1 MDDRGENVVARLSQ
15 IDMIIRMNRFVNPLL
30 APQNHIGSI
39 GDDLVGIHV
48 GGGSGARLKDIENK
62 LVVPSPLH
70 DLLGGLLNGSC
81 LPSFQKPK
89 LKVCPRGSKLDEAKG
104 INHFPPE
111 SPATDRKIFNRPL
124 GLGPVVSPSWDPDRP
139 HGVFLYS
146 VCICSRHISPQ
157 PFYSPHPCLP
167 AGPGPS
173 MVRGR
178 QAFPL
183 AIGKRIK
190 VKGKIILL
198 KMNRIINLLIS
209 LTNKRSFVYHF
220 LERNSMGKNLV
231 QKIFESHRVSGTLK
245 PQEDIAISI
254 DQTLTQDATGTMAC
268 LQFEALGI
276 PKVRTRLS
284 VSYVDHNMLQTG
296 FENADDHRF
305 LQTFAAKYGILFS
318 KPGNGICHQVHL
330 ERFAKPG
337 ETLLGADS
345 HTPNAGAMGMI
356 AIGAGGLDVAVAMA
370 GGAYHLKMPEVVLVK
385 LKGKLPPW
393 VASKDIVLELLRRI
407 TVKGGVGKIFE
418 FGGTGVKGLSV
429 PERATIA
436 NLGAEL
442 GATTTVFPSDERT
455 LEFLR
460 AQGRKRD
467 WIPLEPD
474 PDAGYDQVIEID
486 LHALKPLIAQPS
498 SPDNVCPV
506 KEVAGKEVR
515 QVCIGSCNNSSYM
528 DLRGV
533 AKILKGK
540 RVHPEVSLTVTPG
553 SKQVY
558 QMIARNGALSELISA
573 GARIL
578 ESACGPCIGMG
589 QAPPSHAISIRT
601 MNRNFPGRSGT
612 PEDQVYLA
620 SPYVAAASALKGV
633 ITDPRTLG
641 PRPPR
646 IRMPKRFL
654 IDDSMIV
661 PPSSKP
667 EKVVIER
674 GPNIRPLPVRGPLE
688 DFLEGS
694 VLLKVG
700 DHITTDHIL
709 PAGAKILPLRSNI
722 PAISEYVFE
731 RIDPGFAK
739 RAKEMGGGFILGGEN
754 YGQGSS
760 REHAAMAPMYL
771 GIKAIVA
778 KSYARIHRANLINFG
793 ILPLIFGEAN
803 EFEEIEIGDW
813 LQINSLRGSLRVN
826 GFLKIENTTQQ
837 RTFEV
842 AHGLNQREIDI
853 LLAGGLLNYTKEH
866 P

>member
-1 MDDRGENVVARLSQ
+1 
-15 IDMIIRMNRFVNPLL
+15 
-30 APQNHIGSI
+30 
-39 GDDLVGIHV
+39 
-48 GGGSGARLKDIENK
+48 
-62 LVVPSPLH
+62 
-70 DLLGGLLNGSC
+70 
-81 LPSFQKPK
+81 
-89 LKVCPRGSKLDEAKG
+89 
-104 INHFPPE
+104 
-111 SPATDRKIFNRPL
+111 
-124 GLGPVVSPSWDPDRP
+124 
-139 HGVFLYS
+139 
-146 VCICSRHISPQ
+146 
-157 PFYSPHPCLP
+157 
-167 AGPGPS
+167 
-173 MVRGR
+173 
-178 QAFPL
+178 
-183 AIGKRIK
+183 
-190 VKGKIILL
+190 
-198 KMNRIINLLIS
+198 
-209 LTNKRSFVYHF
+209 
-220 LERNSMGKNLV
+220 MGKNLV
-231 QKIFESHRVSGTLK
+231 QKIFETHQAGGRLK
-245 PQEDIAISI
+245 AGEDIAISI
-254 DQTLTQDATGTMAC
+254 DQTLTQDATGTMTY

-276 PKVRTRLS
+276 PNVKTRLS

-337 ETLLGADS
+337 DTLLGADS
-345 HTPNAGAMGMI
+345 HTPNAGAMGVI
-356 AIGAGGLDVAVAMA
+356 AIGAGGLDVAIAMA

-385 LKGKLPPW
+385 LKGKLLPW
-393 VASKDIVLELLRRI
+393 VASKDIILELLRRL

-418 FGGTGVKGLSV
+418 FGGTGIRGLSV

-442 GATTTVFPSDERT
+442 GATSTIFPSDERT

-460 AQGRKRD
+460 AEGRERD

-474 PDAGYDQVIEID
+474 SDAEYDQVVEID
-486 LHALKPLIAQPS
+486 LQVLEPLIAQPS
-498 SPDNVCPV
+498 SPDNVCAA
-506 KEVAGKEVR
+506 KDVAGKEVR

-528 DLRGV
+528 DLTSV
-533 AKILKGK
+533 AKILKRK
-540 RVHPEVSLTVTPG
+540 KVHPGVSLTVTPG

-558 QMIARNGALSELISA
+558 EMIARNGALSELISA

-601 MNRNFPGRSGT
+601 MNRNFLGRSGT

-620 SPYVAAASALKGV
+620 SPYVAAACALKGV

-646 IRMPKRFL
+646 ILMPKRFL
-654 IDDSMIV
+654 IDDSMIL
-661 PPSSKP
+661 PPSSRP

-674 GPNIRPLPVRGPLE
+674 GPNIRPLPTRGALE
-688 DFLEGS
+688 DSLEGP

-739 RAKEMGGGFILGGEN
+739 RAKEMGGGFVIGGEN

-771 GIKAIVA
+771 GVKAILA

-793 ILPLIFGEAN
+793 ILPLVFEDAH
-803 EFEEIEIGDW
+803 EFEKIDLGDR
-813 LQINSLRGSLRVN
+813 LQISNLRSSLRVN
-826 GFLKIENTTQQ
+826 GFLKIADATRQ

-842 AHGLNQREIDI
+842 SHGLNQREIEI
-853 LLAGGLLNYTKEH
+853 LLAGGLLNYTRENFKVRSPTNEDS
-866 P
+866 